1 MKVRSGARHLNP
13 RQEHPETAF
22 GSMLCAMPS
31 ESPDLRASDDDR
43 EQIATL
49 LRQAQQEGRLTLNE
63 FDERIAEA
71 YRARTYS
78 ELAPLISDLPDE
90 TGKAAGTGTSSR
102 GSTSDS
108 TPGRTAVGIMSYTE
122 RAGHWRVPP
131 RFATFAFWGGGSI
144 DLREAYLDADEV
156 EIRCYAIMGGI
167 EVIVPPGTRIEDRC
181 AAIMGGVE
189 REVRGAASQSEIKV
203 LITGFAF
210 CGGVSIYSK
219 EPGERA
225 D

>member
-1 MKVRSGARHLNP
+1 MI
-13 RQEHPETAF
+13 
-22 GSMLCAMPS
+22 CAMPS
-31 ESPDLRASDDDR
+31 ESPDLRASDEDR

-49 LRQAQQEGRLTLNE
+49 LRRAQQEGRLTLNE
-63 FDERIAEA
+63 FDERVAEA

-90 TGKAAGTGTSSR
+90 NGNAVRTGPSR
-102 GSTSDS
+102 GSTSES
-108 TPGRTAVGIMSYTE
+108 TPGRTAMGIMSYAE
-122 RAGHWRVPP
+122 RVGPWRVPP
-131 RFATFAFWGGGSI
+131 RFATFAFWGGGKI

-189 REVRGAASQSEIKV
+189 REVRGATSRSGVKV
-203 LITGFAF
+203 LLTGFAF
-210 CGGVSIYSK
+210 WGGVYIHSE
-219 EPGERA
+219 EPGER
-225 D
+225 DD

>member
-1 MKVRSGARHLNP
+1 
-13 RQEHPETAF
+13 
-22 GSMLCAMPS
+22 MPN
-31 ESPDLRASDDDR
+31 ESPELRASDDDR

-63 FDERIAEA
+63 FDERVAEA

-90 TGKAAGTGTSSR
+90 TGKAPGTEPVSR
-102 GSTSDS
+102 GTNSDS
-108 TPGRTAVGIMSYTE
+108 PQARTAVGVMSYAE
-122 RAGHWRVPP
+122 RVGPWRVPP
-131 RFATFAFWGGGSI
+131 RFATFAFWGGGKI

-189 REVRGAASQSEIKV
+189 REVRGATSQSGIKV
-203 LITGFAF
+203 LLTGFAF
-210 CGGVSIYSK
+210 WGGIQIQSK
-219 EPGERA
+219 EPGER
-225 D
+225 DD